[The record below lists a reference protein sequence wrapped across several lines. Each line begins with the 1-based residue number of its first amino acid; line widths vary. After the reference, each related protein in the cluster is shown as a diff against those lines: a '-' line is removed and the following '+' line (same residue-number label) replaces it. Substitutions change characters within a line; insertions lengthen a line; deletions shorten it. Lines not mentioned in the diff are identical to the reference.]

1 MDGGGRLLL
10 GVHSRRVDENRRTTH
25 ALGGA
30 VQRRP
35 LLHRALLLRGR
46 AAAHLLPF
54 CERRREASDSRVE
67 ATFARSEVSI
77 AVEALLGERNPA
89 LGVGPKSL
97 LLPQHLQ
104 E

>member
-1 MDGGGRLLL
+1 MAGGRRFLL
-10 GVHSRRVDENRRTTH
+10 GVHSRRVGEGRRT

-77 AVEALLGERNPA
+77 AVEAVLGERNPA

-97 LLPQHLQ
+97 LLPQHFQ